1 MPLGVESLPAE
12 LLLNLPQ
19 YLHSIEDLYSLFS
32 TCRTLYHACANTSPK
47 TILRLA
53 ANSGRVF
60 FRPHPHLLIAATA
73 RQLADWAVE
82 EADHRYLLE
91 VAIQGG
97 VEKLLEL
104 AADVAGLSMDD
115 IRRLYVYKC
124 DVLNPLNRRL
134 DLSAGPASTSNS
146 YMTVCNDPETTLL
159 SWIIYGELFHH
170 SLELAYLPFPQQKP
184 LSSVIRYK
192 WFVYCMPDVN
202 SFNYMRFPSDDIPQ
216 FFKDYVQEDDD
227 SFQQLSMAEATRV
240 FFDPSLWKK
249 ELEAS
254 SAYQTTSGT
263 LRELFISCAMHMG
276 SKSLELLA
284 PGGVEKFKGDL
295 ERIANGICISDE
307 EKSVDEAS
315 AIDSRAQRILKAVGD
330 PWLCL
335 AFPTLQDDL
344 AFTLWSSWQGDEE
357 DEEGQ
362 EPLMKAIRSPPQQG
376 QSQPA

>member
-1 MPLGVESLPAE
+1 
-12 LLLNLPQ
+12 
-19 YLHSIEDLYSLFS
+19 
-32 TCRTLYHACANTSPK
+32 
-47 TILRLA
+47 
-53 ANSGRVF
+53 
-60 FRPHPHLLIAATA
+60 
-73 RQLADWAVE
+73 
-82 EADHRYLLE
+82 
-91 VAIQGG
+91 
-97 VEKLLEL
+97 
-104 AADVAGLSMDD
+104 
-115 IRRLYVYKC
+115 
-124 DVLNPLNRRL
+124 
-134 DLSAGPASTSNS
+134 
-146 YMTVCNDPETTLL
+146 
-159 SWIIYGELFHH
+159 
-170 SLELAYLPFPQQKP
+170 
-184 LSSVIRYK
+184 
-192 WFVYCMPDVN
+192 
-202 SFNYMRFPSDDIPQ
+202 
-216 FFKDYVQEDDD
+216 
-227 SFQQLSMAEATRV
+227 MAEATRV

-376 QSQPA
+376 QSQEA